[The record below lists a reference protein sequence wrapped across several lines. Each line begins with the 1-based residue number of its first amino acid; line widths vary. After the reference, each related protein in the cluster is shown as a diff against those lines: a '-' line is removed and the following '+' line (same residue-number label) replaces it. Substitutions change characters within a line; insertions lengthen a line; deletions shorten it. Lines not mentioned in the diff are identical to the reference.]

1 MRWRGEAG
9 NGLRRE
15 RYGSKGMGLSHPSI
29 GGRAWVCMLVDWRQL
44 PRLLA
49 GHVGDPEVTGVGT
62 AMSPN
67 STSARLAGSCLDRR
81 HGEGEGANEPI

>member
-1 MRWRGEAG
+1 
-9 NGLRRE
+9 
-15 RYGSKGMGLSHPSI
+15 MGLSHPSI

-67 STSARLAGSCLDRR
+67 STSAAGWQLSGPQTRR
-81 HGEGEGANEPI
+81 GRGRE